1 MLNQFKDNIKHIVL
15 TLLLILI
22 LSHFIFFLSQINNFK
37 SNYLNAPQI
46 DSIVVLTGDR
56 FRISTG
62 VEILSKGVGEKLLLS
77 GVNKD
82 INPDNIKKEFP
93 KYTDLFNCCI
103 EIDNISS
110 NTFENSRE
118 TFLWLKKYKYDSVL
132 IVSSDYHMPRVK
144 LEFERFMD
152 KNDIYYHPVERKG
165 EISILK
171 KTKKIFLEY
180 IKYVRTYISIVVGL

>member
-37 SNYLNAPQI
+37 SNYLNALQI

-62 VEILSKGVGEKLLLS
+62 VEIFSKGVGEKLLLS

-82 INPDNIKKEFP
+82 INTDNIKKKFP

-152 KNDIYYHPVERKG
+152 KNDIYYHPVERNG
-165 EISILK
+165 EMSILK